1 MRAASA
7 ALAPESDVVSRD
19 LLPRVASSIVL
30 IAIAAGAIWSGG
42 VVAAVVVA
50 AFAAIVHA
58 EWAGITEGSPRPAAL
73 STVLL
78 VVALLTFGL
87 GFPLAAVAIAGV
99 AIAAG
104 VVLGPWPWRP
114 MGVLYAAMFGLSLL
128 FLRDSPDHG
137 LEAIAVLVV
146 VVAATDIG
154 AFVAGRAIGGPK
166 LWPAVSPKKT
176 WAGAAGGLAAGV
188 LAGAVT
194 GALFG
199 LATGAALVGVIV
211 VLSVSSQFGDL
222 FESWVKR
229 RFGAKDSGTLVPGH
243 GGLMDRV
250 DGLVFA
256 SAVAVLIGI
265 GHNGLGNPAQG
276 LVVW

>member
-1 MRAASA
+1 
-7 ALAPESDVVSRD
+7 
-19 LLPRVASSIVL
+19 
-30 IAIAAGAIWSGG
+30 
-42 VVAAVVVA
+42 
-50 AFAAIVHA
+50 
-58 EWAGITEGSPRPAAL
+58 
-73 STVLL
+73 
-78 VVALLTFGL
+78 
-87 GFPLAAVAIAGV
+87 
-99 AIAAG
+99 
-104 VVLGPWPWRP
+104 
-114 MGVLYAAMFGLSLL
+114 MFGLSLL

-137 LEAIAVLVV
+137 LEAIAILVV

-176 WAGAAGGLAAGV
+176 WAGAIGGLAAGV
-188 LAGAVT
+188 VGGVVT
-194 GALFG
+194 ASLFDLEIGTALI
-199 LATGAALVGVIV
+199 AVIV

-256 SAVAVLIGI
+256 AVVAVMIGI

>member
-7 ALAPESDVVSRD
+7 ALAPESDIVSRD
-19 LLPRVASSIVL
+19 LLPRIASSVVL
-30 IAIAAGAIWSGG
+30 IAIAAGAVWSGG
-42 VVAAVVVA
+42 IVAAVVVA

-58 EWAGITEGSPRPAAL
+58 EWVGITEGSPRPAAL
-73 STVLL
+73 STALL
-78 VVALLTFGL
+78 VVALLAFGL

-114 MGVLYAAMFGLSLL
+114 LGVLYAAIFGLGLL

-137 LEAIAVLVV
+137 LEAIAILVV

-154 AFVAGRAIGGPK
+154 AFAAGRAIGGPK

-188 LAGAVT
+188 LAGMAT
-194 GALFG
+194 AALFD
-199 LATGAALVGVIV
+199 LAIGAALLGVIV
-211 VLSVSSQFGDL
+211 VLSLSSQFGDL

-276 LVVW
+276 LVAW